1 LQSDSE
7 PPTEQNRRQNQNERD
22 MERCELGQRHNEPE
36 RQQVSWLVAEA
47 SSPDRLARQFPA
59 RCYMQH
65 IQYWGDD
72 SKKQFTG
79 ATTRPKLRR
88 TYLTKLAPLAAAL
101 PASALNDGTSSSA
114 SLDEANVF

>member
-1 LQSDSE
+1 
-7 PPTEQNRRQNQNERD
+7 
-22 MERCELGQRHNEPE
+22 
-36 RQQVSWLVAEA
+36 
-47 SSPDRLARQFPA
+47 
-59 RCYMQH
+59 MQH

-72 SKKQFTG
+72 SKKQFTD
-79 ATTRPKLRR
+79 ATTRRKMRR